1 MLSKKDVGRNMCK
14 YGSTGT
20 CKVNVRKFKKRGGKN
35 RIKLKVR
42 KALICV
48 FKGRDKEK
56 FFKISFVNVSI

>member
-1 MLSKKDVGRNMCK
+1 MQIRIDWNLQGQREKILKKG
-14 YGSTGT
+14 
-20 CKVNVRKFKKRGGKN
+20 GGKN

>member
-1 MLSKKDVGRNMCK
+1 MTERVQIRSEWNLQGQREKIK
-14 YGSTGT
+14 
-20 CKVNVRKFKKRGGKN
+20 KKRGKN

-48 FKGRDKEK
+48 FKGRHKET